1 MSERRRSPAA
11 IVDLKMEGTQQASW
25 ALGQPAALV
34 LLLVGGGRRRRR
46 QRAGD
51 ILGSSRRGS
60 EALERAA
67 EWRRCGSRALVG
79 VDRRPHTRNGAG
91 TRSPR
96 APKIV
101 GRIGVPVQPSIVAY
115 RQRSRAR
122 DSSSRNSPRACQQG
136 KLRRLAPVRFTF
148 TVPPGSRRD

>member
-1 MSERRRSPAA
+1 
-11 IVDLKMEGTQQASW
+11 MEGTQQASW

-34 LLLVGGGRRRRR
+34 LVLLLVGGGRRRRR
-46 QRAGD
+46 QRARD
-51 ILGSSRRGS
+51 IWGSSRRGS

-101 GRIGVPVQPSIVAY
+101 GRIGLPV
-115 RQRSRAR
+115 RAG
-122 DSSSRNSPRACQQG
+122 QQG
-136 KLRRLAPVRFTF
+136 KLRRLLC
-148 TVPPGSRRD
+148 GSLLQSRRVAGATDVCMHVAQVTKLYWTGQTAHRRKAKN